1 MSEKDSSCC
10 PHFFIVPCF
19 PISLRRSKLRYTRPA
34 NRWSRGCS
42 SIRSPH
48 QRLPHIALK
57 SQRSCTKPRQRR
69 RDRYRQSGNELSVNI
84 PDHIRKQKA
93 DGKKPEI
100 TVPNRPPNRSYKNT
114 TASVIFQY
122 ALYFL
127 SWFFLYG
134 QNNSF
139 VRESNQNLSFIY
151 PPAARCQGL
160 LQTFS
165 NPPVLFL
172 QTSHEDLCSPGP
184 LPA

>member
-84 PDHIRKQKA
+84 PDPIRKQRT
-93 DGKKPEI
+93 DGKKAET
-100 TVPNRPPNRSYKNT
+100 TVPNRPPNRSYKNP

-122 ALYFL
+122 ALYFYITVF
-127 SWFFLYG
+127 S
-134 QNNSF
+134 
-139 VRESNQNLSFIY
+139 VRTE
-151 PPAARCQGL
+151 
-160 LQTFS
+160 
-165 NPPVLFL
+165 
-172 QTSHEDLCSPGP
+172 
-184 LPA
+184 